1 MLWLEATPWKCS
13 SRASCINTWDY
24 ISGQRL
30 LSTWKK
36 YSLSHPS
43 RRRLESY
50 VFRQR
55 QYSFGSLQAAVS
67 CFSWGQRSV
76 RMTSLRLADFK
87 IGLITWVRKQVI
99 ETTSHWLLDPPLS
112 FNGLIQQG
120 HSGFTC
126 QREQRSAWPQG
137 QRLETFQ
144 FRLQAWTHRWMP
156 GLWGQW
162 KKS

>member
-1 MLWLEATPWKCS
+1 MWLEATQWKCS

-24 ISGQRL
+24 IGGQRL

-43 RRRLESY
+43 QGRLESY

-55 QYSFGSLQAAVS
+55 QYSLGSLQAAVS
-67 CFSWGQRSV
+67 CFSQAQHSV
-76 RMTSLRLADFK
+76 RKTSLRAFCLADFK
-87 IGLITWVRKQVI
+87 IGFMTSVRKQDI
-99 ETTSHWLLDPPLS
+99 KTAPHWLQDPPLS
-112 FNGLIQQG
+112 FNSLQQG

-137 QRLETFQ
+137 QRLETAQ
-144 FRLQAWTHRWMP
+144 F
-156 GLWGQW
+156 
-162 KKS
+162 